1 MFNKKYMIDT
11 FKDEEVINRLKERE
25 KEIVEEINFFDH
37 NFHARKALE
46 EELYEIVDTLKK
58 LEVQIEQQG

>member
-1 MFNKKYMIDT
+1 MEGGLKKMSLD
-11 FKDEEVINRLKERE
+11 KEQINLLKERE
-25 KEIVEEINFFDH
+25 KEIIEEINFFDH
-37 NFHARKALE
+37 SFHARSALE

>member
-1 MFNKKYMIDT
+1 MSLDK
-11 FKDEEVINRLKERE
+11 EQINLLKERE
-25 KEIVEEINFFDH
+25 QEIIEEINFFDH

-58 LEVQIEQQG
+58 LEVKHE

>member
-1 MFNKKYMIDT
+1 MFNKKYVIDT

-25 KEIVEEINFFDH
+25 KEILEEMDFYDNF
-37 NFHARKALE
+37 NARSALE
-46 EELYEIVDTLKK
+46 EELYEILDTLKK

>member
-1 MFNKKYMIDT
+1 MSLDK
-11 FKDEEVINRLKERE
+11 EQINILKQRE

>member
-1 MFNKKYMIDT
+1 MSLDK
-11 FKDEEVINRLKERE
+11 EQINILKQRE

-37 NFHARKALE
+37 NFHARKDLE

>member
-1 MFNKKYMIDT
+1 MSLDK
-11 FKDEEVINRLKERE
+11 EQINLLKERE
-25 KEIVEEINFFDH
+25 QEIIEEINFFDH

>member
-1 MFNKKYMIDT
+1 MEGGLKKMSLD
-11 FKDEEVINRLKERE
+11 KEQINLLKERE
-25 KEIVEEINFFDH
+25 KEILEEINFFDH
-37 NFHARKALE
+37 SFHARSALE

>member
-1 MFNKKYMIDT
+1 MSLDK
-11 FKDEEVINRLKERE
+11 EQINLLKERE
-25 KEIVEEINFFDH
+25 KEILEEINFFDH
-37 NFHARKALE
+37 SFHARSALE

>member
-11 FKDEEVINRLKERE
+11 FKDEEVINRLKERK
-25 KEIVEEINFFDH
+25 KEILEEMDFYD
-37 NFHARKALE
+37 NFHARSALE

>member
-1 MFNKKYMIDT
+1 MSLDK
-11 FKDEEVINRLKERE
+11 EQINLLKERK
-25 KEIVEEINFFDH
+25 KEILEEMDFYD
-37 NFHARKALE
+37 NFHARSALE

>member
-25 KEIVEEINFFDH
+25 KEILEEMDFYDNFSASTFIH
-37 NFHARKALE
+37 VRSALE

-58 LEVQIEQQG
+58 LGVN